1 MPSRMSISVNL
12 CRWRQSNQKQ
22 QRLLL
27 CFCYNAASGP
37 TATLYSQ
44 ATQALNHIDGL
55 LGWKSRVL
63 SCQFV
68 EYNGDGRWE
77 RTQRQTDRGRNT
89 VERSIYWHNNDSSQ
103 LVLYL
108 VTVFYWLLPNVL
120 LTEEGALYE
129 CACCRSQHYHYMY
142 LFVQLKHIYSIRH
155 AHMRVTLHT
164 ASLCVPN
171 TPAIH
176 DG

>member
-120 LTEEGALYE
+120 LTEEGAKYTSVLAVVLSTITTCTCLSNWSIYI
-129 CACCRSQHYHYMY
+129 RSDMP
-142 LFVQLKHIYSIRH
+142 IWE
-155 AHMRVTLHT
+155 
-164 ASLCVPN
+164 
-171 TPAIH
+171 
-176 DG
+176 